1 MNAGIGHTRSGLHRS
16 IGRGSQHG
24 ATTVEFAL
32 TIGLSLT
39 LMFAI
44 IEFAVAMYNQG
55 VLVHA
60 TRLGAREASL
70 FWVDPPQITSDSDP
84 RQDQRIHRDTILDA
98 ITDWTENFVVS
109 FTAEDPGDPVLR
121 LRGATVA
128 AATPVVAPGDEV
140 RIDTAFRFRGPVT
153 SVLSGA
159 FDYTQRARAVMRVE

>member
-1 MNAGIGHTRSGLHRS
+1 MNADI
-16 IGRGSQHG
+16 QHSRPRPHSSARLGPQQG

-84 RQDQRIHRDTILDA
+84 REDQRIHRDTILDA
-98 ITDWTENFVVS
+98 VTDWTENFVVS
-109 FTAEDPGDPVLR
+109 FTAEDPDDPVLR
-121 LRGATVA
+121 LDDATVA
-128 AATPVVAPGDEV
+128 AATPVVAPRARV
-140 RIDTAFRFRGPVT
+140 SIDTAFRFRGPVT

-159 FDYTQRARAVMRVE
+159 FDYTQRARAIMRVE